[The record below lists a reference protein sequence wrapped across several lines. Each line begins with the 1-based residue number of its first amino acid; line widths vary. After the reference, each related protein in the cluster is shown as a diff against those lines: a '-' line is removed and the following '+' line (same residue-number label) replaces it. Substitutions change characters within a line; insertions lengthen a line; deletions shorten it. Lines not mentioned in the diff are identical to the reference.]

1 MQATVNGTSFL
12 WIHTNVHF
20 EGRADKTDT
29 EETQLRKATSSQSSS
44 RKLGKNTAAVRNR
57 LCEPNQDRFC
67 IKQFNVKEQC
77 FNIIMAFSAVWDSV
91 LFTLISG
98 LFFLWIEFVQA
109 NPRGRGGNTAGSGS
123 VGMFCFFLLLLFVS
137 SEFHKIFSCC
147 GKRVNCQVWSLWTCT
162 I

>member
-1 MQATVNGTSFL
+1 MKKRRPEQQEEAVSRK
-12 WIHTNVHF
+12 W
-20 EGRADKTDT
+20 RADKTDT
-29 EETQLRKATSSQSSS
+29 EETKLGKATSSQSSS

-123 VGMFCFFLLLLFVS
+123 VGMFCFFLSLF
-137 SEFHKIFSCC
+137 FHPVGISQDLFGSKKRAIF
-147 GKRVNCQVWSLWTCT
+147 
-162 I
+162 